1 MDVALRSRGGANGT
15 INRQQSFMST
25 PTDLHRLTAEISARL
40 VRSTTESLDEDIVQA
55 LAEVF
60 PALDVDRGGLVSVN
74 NGSGIAHATYTW
86 YTDGATRVSRDINL
100 AEHFP
105 WVYQRLVVQQRV
117 MAISSLSDFP
127 PEAAVDRRSHEAIG
141 TKSILSIPLM
151 IGRRVH
157 HILVLHTLK
166 KERTWPAEV
175 VDQVRLIGEVLVSA
189 LQRREAELILKDTG
203 DRLDLAA
210 RSAGCGMW
218 ELDLET
224 GVFWVTHKARE
235 QFGFGADQSVTMMEV
250 MARIEPD
257 DHALVLAKIEE
268 GRRTGEEVTVKYR
281 LRNAGAGPH
290 WLVSRGRVTE
300 VGPERRKL
308 LVGVTMDIT
317 QSMETE
323 LQLQAKIR
331 EVEELRQQLERENE
345 HLRKEAGAIIE
356 QGEVLG
362 TSAKM
367 RDVMTQISQVA
378 RTGSTVLLQG
388 ETGTGKG
395 LIAQTIHR
403 LSDRGSRPMIKV
415 NCAALPGAL
424 VESELFGRE
433 KGAFT
438 GALSK
443 QRGRFE
449 LAHGSTLF
457 LDEITEMSLE
467 TQAKLLRVLQDGEFE
482 RLGSPQTIKVDVR
495 VIAATNRNLEEEVE
509 HGRFRRDLYY
519 RLSIFPITVPS
530 LRERSEDIP
539 QLVWEFVGE
548 FGERMGKKIR
558 RIASRDMD
566 ILQTYAWPGNVRE
579 LRNVI
584 EHSLIVSTGETLH
597 LQRLANCHPVIE
609 RGRSLEDMERQY
621 ILSVLKSTRN
631 RIKGPQGA
639 AEVLQMKPSTLYSR
653 MRKLGIAPDRV

>member
-1 MDVALRSRGGANGT
+1 
-15 INRQQSFMST
+15 MST

-40 VRSTTESLDEDIVQA
+40 VRSTIESLDEDIVQA

-60 PALDVDRGGLVSVN
+60 PAMNIDRGGLVSVS
-74 NGSGIAHATYTW
+74 NGSPIAHATYTW
-86 YTDGATRVSRDINL
+86 YSDGAKEVSRDINL
-100 AEHFP
+100 VEHFP
-105 WVYQRLVVQQRV
+105 WVYQRLVVQQQV
-117 MAISSLSDFP
+117 MSISSLSDFP

-166 KERTWPAEV
+166 QERTWPADV
-175 VDQVRLIGEVLVSA
+175 VEQARLIGEIFVSA
-189 LQRREAELILKDTG
+189 LQRREVDLILKDTL
-203 DRLDLAA
+203 DRLDLAS
-210 RSAGCGMW
+210 RSAGCGIW
-218 ELDLET
+218 ELDLDT
-224 GVFWVTHKARE
+224 GVFWLTDSARE
-235 QFGFGADQSVTMMEV
+235 HFGFAPDQPVNMTDV
-250 MARIEPD
+250 MARIDPD
-257 DHALVLAKIEE
+257 DHVLVFAKIEE
-268 GRRTGEEVTVKYR
+268 ARRTGEEVTVRYC
-281 LRNAGAGPH
+281 LRDTGQGLRC
-290 WLVSRGRVTE
+290 LVSRGRVAV

-308 LVGVTMDIT
+308 LLGVTLDIT
-317 QSMETE
+317 RGMEME
-323 LQLQAKIR
+323 KQLQAKIR
-331 EVEELRQQLERENE
+331 EVEELKRQLERENE
-345 HLRKEAGAIIE
+345 FLRMEAGAIIE

-362 TSAKM
+362 SSARM
-367 RDVMTQISQVA
+367 REVMTQISQVA

-403 LSDRGSRPMIKV
+403 MSDRGSRPMVKV

-495 VIAATNRNLEEEVE
+495 VITATNRNLEEEVE

-519 RLSIFPITVPS
+519 RLSIFPIIVPP
-530 LRERSEDIP
+530 LRERPEDIP

-566 ILQTYAWPGNVRE
+566 ILQSYAWPGNVRE

-597 LQRLANCHPVIE
+597 VQRLSSNQPQVE
-609 RGRSLEDMERQY
+609 KGRSLEDMERQY

-631 RIKGPQGA
+631 RIKGAQGA

-653 MRKLGIAPDRV
+653 MRKLGIIPERA

>member
-1 MDVALRSRGGANGT
+1 MMNLT
-15 INRQQSFMST
+15 ELQK
-25 PTDLHRLTAEISARL
+25 LTAEISARL
-40 VRSTTESLDEDIVQA
+40 IRSTHESLDDDIMRT
-55 LAEVF
+55 LAVVV
-60 PALDVDRGGLVSVN
+60 PALNADRGGLVSVD
-74 NGSGIAHATYTW
+74 NGSAIAHVAYAW
-86 YTDGATRVSRDINL
+86 YADGIKELSRDINL
-100 AEHFP
+100 VEHFP
-105 WVYQRLVVQQRV
+105 WAYQTMVMRQHDMSIPRL
-117 MAISSLSDFP
+117 ADFP
-127 PEAAVDRRSHEAIG
+127 PEADVDRRSHESIG
-141 TKSILSIPLM
+141 TKSILTVPLM

-157 HILVLHTLK
+157 HLLALHAVK
-166 KERTWPAEV
+166 REQAWSAEV
-175 VDQVRLIGEVLVSA
+175 VAQVRLIGEIFVSA
-189 LQRREAELILKDTG
+189 LQRREAELILKDTN
-203 DRLDLAA
+203 DRLELAS

-218 ELDLET
+218 ELNLDT
-224 GVFWVTHKARE
+224 GEIWATDKARE
-235 QFGFGADQSVTMMEV
+235 QLGFGPDQPMNLKEV
-250 MARIEPD
+250 MTRISPV

-268 GRRTGEEVTVKYR
+268 ARRSGDEATVRYR
-281 LRNAGAGPH
+281 LADNGSGQR
-290 WLVSRGRVTE
+290 WLVSRGRMAE
-300 VGPERRKL
+300 VGPERRRL
-308 LVGVTMDIT
+308 LVGVTLDIT
-317 QSMETE
+317 ESMEMQQR
-323 LQLQAKIR
+323 LQDKIR
-331 EVEELRQQLERENE
+331 EIEELKRQLERENE
-345 HLRKEAGAIIE
+345 FLRKEAGAIIE

-362 TSAKM
+362 SSAKM
-367 RDVMTQISQVA
+367 REVMTQIAQVA

-403 LSDRGSRPMIKV
+403 MSDRGSRPMVKF

-495 VIAATNRNLEEEVE
+495 VIAATNRDLEAEVE
-509 HGRFRRDLYY
+509 NGRFRRDLYY
-519 RLSIFPITVPS
+519 RLNIFPITVPP
-530 LRERSEDIP
+530 LRERPEDIP
-539 QLVWEFVGE
+539 QLVWEFVTE

-558 RIASRDMD
+558 RIASRDMEV
-566 ILQTYAWPGNVRE
+566 LQAYAWPGNVRE

-584 EHSLIVSTGETLH
+584 EHSLIVSSTETLQ
-597 LQRLANCHPVIE
+597 LQRLTSGPITME
-609 RGRSLEDMERQY
+609 KGRSLEDMERQY

-631 RIKGPQGA
+631 RIKGPRGA

-653 MRKLGIAPDRV
+653 MRKLGIVSKAM

>member
-1 MDVALRSRGGANGT
+1 MITLNEL
-15 INRQQSFMST
+15 QK
-25 PTDLHRLTAEISARL
+25 LTAEISARL
-40 VRSTTESLDEDIVQA
+40 VRSSSESLDDDIAQS
-55 LAEVF
+55 LAEVL
-60 PALDVDRGGLVSVN
+60 PALHADRGGLISVSN
-74 NGSGIAHATYTW
+74 ESPIAHVAYAW
-86 YTDGATRVSRDINL
+86 YADGVKEVSRDINL
-100 AEHFP
+100 VEHFP
-105 WVYQRLVVQQRV
+105 WAYQTMVIQQRILSI
-117 MAISSLSDFP
+117 ASLADFP
-127 PEAAVDRRSHEAIG
+127 PDAEVDRRSHETIG
-141 TKSILSIPLM
+141 TKSILSVPLM

-157 HILVLHTLK
+157 HILALNAVK
-166 KERTWPAEV
+166 QKMTWPAEV
-175 VDQVRLIGEVLVSA
+175 VAQIRLIGEIFVSA
-189 LQRREAELILKDTG
+189 LQRREAELVLKDTAS
-203 DRLDLAA
+203 RLDLAT
-210 RSAGCGMW
+210 RSAGCGIW
-218 ELDLET
+218 ELDLDT
-224 GVFWVTHKARE
+224 GVFWITHTARE
-235 QFGFGADQSVTMMEV
+235 HYGFAPEQAVTMTEV
-250 MARIEPD
+250 MARIDPA
-257 DHALVLAKIEE
+257 DHALVFAKIEE
-268 GRRTGEEVTVKYR
+268 ARRTGDEVTVKYC
-281 LRNAGAGPH
+281 LRNTGQGLRC
-290 WLVSRGRVTE
+290 LVSRGRVAE

-308 LVGVTMDIT
+308 LVGVTLDIT
-317 QSMETE
+317 RSMEME
-323 LQLQAKIR
+323 QQLHAKIR
-331 EVEELRQQLERENE
+331 EVEELKRQLERENE
-345 HLRKEAGAIIE
+345 YLRKEAGAIVE

-362 TSAKM
+362 SSAKM
-367 RDVMTQISQVA
+367 REVMTQIAQVA

-403 LSDRGSRPMIKV
+403 MSDRGSRPMVKV

-495 VIAATNRNLEEEVE
+495 VITATNRNLEEEVE

-519 RLSIFPITVPS
+519 RLSIFPITVPP

-548 FGERMGKKIR
+548 FGERMGKKIH

-566 ILQTYAWPGNVRE
+566 TLQSYAWPGNVRE

-584 EHSLIVSTGETLH
+584 EHSLIVTSGETLR
-597 LQRLANCHPVIE
+597 LQRLSNSHPVIE

-653 MRKLGIAPDRV
+653 MRKLGIIPERP

>member
-1 MDVALRSRGGANGT
+1 
-15 INRQQSFMST
+15 MSI

-40 VRSTTESLDEDIVQA
+40 VRSTTESLEEDIVQA

-60 PALDVDRGGLVSVN
+60 PALDVDRGGLISVN
-74 NGSGIAHATYTW
+74 NGSPIAHATYTW
-86 YTDGATRVSRDINL
+86 YSDGAPQVSRDINL
-100 AEHFP
+100 VERFP
-105 WVYQRLVVQQRV
+105 WVYQRLVIQQRV

-175 VDQVRLIGEVLVSA
+175 VEQVRLIGEVFVSA
-189 LQRREAELILKDTG
+189 LQRREADLILKDTLG
-203 DRLDLAA
+203 RLDLAA

-218 ELDLET
+218 ELDFDT
-224 GVFWVTHKARE
+224 GLFWLTDSARE
-235 QFGFGADQSVTMMEV
+235 HFGFAPDQPVNMTEV
-250 MARIEPD
+250 MARIDPA
-257 DHALVLAKIEE
+257 DHALVFAKIEE
-268 GRRTGEEVTVKYR
+268 ARRTRDEVTVKYC
-281 LRNAGAGPH
+281 LRDTGQGLRC
-290 WLVSRGRVTE
+290 LVSRGRVAE

-308 LVGVTMDIT
+308 LVGVTLDIT
-317 QSMETE
+317 RSMEME
-323 LQLQAKIR
+323 QQLQAKIR
-331 EVEELRQQLERENE
+331 EVEELKRQLERENE
-345 HLRKEAGAIIE
+345 FLRKEAGAIVE

-362 TSAKM
+362 SSERM
-367 RDVMTQISQVA
+367 RGVMTQIAQVA

-403 LSDRGSRPMIKV
+403 LSDRGSRPMVKV

-449 LAHGSTLF
+449 LANGSTLF

-467 TQAKLLRVLQDGEFE
+467 TQAKLLRALQDGEFE
-482 RLGSPQTIKVDVR
+482 RLGSPQTVKVDVR
-495 VIAATNRNLEEEVE
+495 VIAATNRDLEEEVE

-519 RLSIFPITVPS
+519 RLSIFPITVPP
-530 LRERSEDIP
+530 LRDRPEDIP

-566 ILQTYAWPGNVRE
+566 ILQAYAWPGNVRE

-584 EHSLIVSTGETLH
+584 EHSLIVTSGETLH
-597 LQRLANCHPVIE
+597 LQRLAPSHPVIE
-609 RGRSLEDMERQY
+609 KGRSLEEMERQY
-621 ILSVLKSTRN
+621 ILSVLKSTRS

-639 AEVLQMKPSTLYSR
+639 AEVLRMKPSTLYSR
-653 MRKLGIAPDRV
+653 MRKLGIIPERA

>member
-1 MDVALRSRGGANGT
+1 M
-15 INRQQSFMST
+15 INL
-25 PTDLHRLTAEISARL
+25 TDLQKLTSEISARL
-40 VRSTTESLDEDIVQA
+40 VRSSSESLDDDITQS
-55 LAEVF
+55 LAEVL
-60 PALDVDRGGLVSVN
+60 PALNADRGGLISVS
-74 NGSGIAHATYTW
+74 NGSPIAHVAYAW
-86 YTDGATRVSRDINL
+86 YADGVTEVSREINL
-100 AEHFP
+100 VEHFP
-105 WVYQRLVVQQRV
+105 WAYQTMVVQQR
-117 MAISSLSDFP
+117 ILSIACLADFP
-127 PEAAVDRRSHEAIG
+127 PQAEVDRRSHEAIG
-141 TKSILSIPLM
+141 TKSILSVPLM

-157 HILVLHTLK
+157 HILALNAVK
-166 KERTWPAEV
+166 QERIWPAEFV
-175 VDQVRLIGEVLVSA
+175 AQIRLIGEIFVSS
-189 LQRREAELILKDTG
+189 LQRREAELVLKDAR

-218 ELDLET
+218 ELDLDT
-224 GVFWVTHKARE
+224 GVFWITHTARE
-235 QFGFGADQSVTMMEV
+235 HFGFAPDQPVDMTEV
-250 MARIEPD
+250 MARIDPV
-257 DHALVLAKIEE
+257 DHALVFAKIEE
-268 GRRTGEEVTVKYR
+268 ARRTGEEVTVKYC
-281 LRNAGAGPH
+281 LRNTGQGLRC
-290 WLVSRGRVTE
+290 LVSRGRVAE

-308 LVGVTMDIT
+308 LVGVTLDIT
-317 QSMETE
+317 RSMEME
-323 LQLQAKIR
+323 QQLQTKIR
-331 EVEELRQQLERENE
+331 EVEELKLQLERENE
-345 HLRKEAGAIIE
+345 YLRKEAGAIIE

-362 TSAKM
+362 SSAKM
-367 RDVMTQISQVA
+367 REVMTQIAQVA

-403 LSDRGSRPMIKV
+403 MSDRGSRPMVKV

-495 VIAATNRNLEEEVE
+495 VITATNRNLEEEVE

-519 RLSIFPITVPS
+519 RLSIFPITIPP
-530 LRERSEDIP
+530 LRERPEDIP

-558 RIASRDMD
+558 RISSRDMET
-566 ILQTYAWPGNVRE
+566 LQVYAWPGNVRE

-584 EHSLIVSTGETLH
+584 EHSLIVTAGETLN
-597 LQRLANCHPVIE
+597 LQRLAPSHPVIE
-609 RGRSLEDMERQY
+609 KGRSLEDMERQY

-631 RIKGPQGA
+631 RIKGAQGA

-653 MRKLGIAPDRV
+653 MRKLGIIPERA